1 MGKKVIIIIFLS
13 LIIYNIVPVL
23 NLIIPQ
29 ISAYTFLLDLWL
41 INTLYS
47 LIISAV
53 FCRKYGFKMWI
64 SIIIA
69 ILFVPTMF
77 IFYNF
82 SAYVY
87 SIVYFIF
94 SLIGCIIGG
103 SIRHIIIKK

>member
-47 LIISAV
+47 LIASTI
-53 FCRKYGFKMWI
+53 FCRKYGFKIWI

-77 IFYNF
+77 IFYN
-82 SAYVY
+82 STACVY
-87 SIVYFIF
+87 IIVYVIF

-103 SIRHIIIKK
+103 SIRHIIIKR

>member
-1 MGKKVIIIIFLS
+1 MGKQVIIIIFLS
-13 LIIYNIVPVL
+13 LIIYNIIPIL

-29 ISAYTFLLDLWL
+29 TSAYTFLLDLWL

-47 LIISAV
+47 LIASTI
-53 FCRKYGFKMWI
+53 FCRKYGFKLWVSVII
-64 SIIIA
+64 S

-77 IFYNF
+77 IFYN
-82 SAYVY
+82 STACVY
-87 SIVYFIF
+87 IIVYVIF

>member
-47 LIISAV
+47 LIASTI
-53 FCRKYGFKMWI
+53 FCRKYGFKLWVSVII
-64 SIIIA
+64 S

-87 SIVYFIF
+87 SIVYVIF